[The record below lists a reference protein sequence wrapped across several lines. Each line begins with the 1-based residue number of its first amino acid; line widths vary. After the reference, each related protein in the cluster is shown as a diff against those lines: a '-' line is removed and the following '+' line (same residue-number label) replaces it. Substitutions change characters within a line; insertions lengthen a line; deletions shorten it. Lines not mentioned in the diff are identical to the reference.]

1 MARKAN
7 NLNCIII
14 ESQNVRAFKVKK
26 DQTKAFSG
34 NFLVYDSMIKSFIC
48 GYAWKQCYI
57 N

>member
-1 MARKAN
+1 MSELLR
-7 NLNCIII
+7 L
-14 ESQNVRAFKVKK
+14 KK
-26 DQTKAFSG
+26 IKQRLFSG